1 LGLATV
7 YGIIKGH
14 KGMIAVESEP
24 GHGTTFT
31 IYLPA
36 SEKEVVKGK
45 TATGTIARG
54 METILLVDDE
64 KMVLEVSKELLE
76 FLGYQVYP
84 AGSGQEA
91 IAVYMEKKNKID
103 LVVLDMIMPGIS
115 GGETFDR
122 LRGIDPGV
130 KVLLASGY
138 SLNGEAK
145 TIMDRGCNG
154 FIQKPFQLEKLSGK
168 IREMLA

>member
-1 LGLATV
+1 
-7 YGIIKGH
+7 
-14 KGMIAVESEP
+14 
-24 GHGTTFT
+24 
-31 IYLPA
+31 
-36 SEKEVVKGK
+36 
-45 TATGTIARG
+45 
-54 METILLVDDE
+54 
-64 KMVLEVSKELLE
+64 
-76 FLGYQVYP
+76 
-84 AGSGQEA
+84 
-91 IAVYMEKKNKID
+91 MEKRNKIE

-138 SLNGEAK
+138 SINGEAK